1 MSRSDELLGMTGRDL
16 VASFPRRSLTA
27 DQDRV
32 RIRELAAR
40 EGEYVPASDALRS
53 RLADPLPYELYAHQA
68 TALDALDDGENVTVA
83 TSTASGKTAV
93 YGLQIARNL
102 LDAGVLAPDGSR
114 ASEGNDASTAL
125 ALYPMKALTK
135 DQKRNLDGLYETLG
149 LDVRVRI
156 YDGDTPSADRRTIRA
171 EADVILTN
179 FQAISVYLGHHDKW
193 SRLFSALDLVA
204 IDESHTHT
212 GVQGMHAAWILRRL
226 RRVVDYWGGD
236 PQYTL
241 TSATVGNPGDH
252 SAQLV
257 GEDVTVVDEDGSPRG
272 ARDLVLWNPPP
283 QSKAEP
289 DESRADIPETD
300 GPDAG
305 GSDTDSLPE
314 GADTDGDER
323 AAERVPASIEAP
335 RVFAHLTAAEIQT
348 LLFCPSRK
356 LTELAVERAETFYA
370 NNAASYDSR
379 PRTEPYNAGMGRRT
393 RHARETEF
401 KTGSLAGLAT
411 TSALELGIDIGDLDA
426 TVLLGYPGQRQSFWQ
441 RIGRAG
447 RGASR
452 SLAVMVA
459 DHRTLDQ
466 YVIENPEYLLDSDV
480 EDAVVDTDNNAVFV
494 QHLRCA
500 AEELALTED
509 DAPALAERDR
519 LERAVE
525 MLRRSGELE
534 GYLDAAAHYAGA
546 PRPQADVSI
555 YATGDDEYRVTLAED
570 ATLGRELDIEP
581 VAKSRAFRDYH
592 EGAVRLHD
600 GQQFEVTAVVDDHPQ
615 PFVELTPVDV
625 DYYTQTRTTVNVV
638 DADSERSREVNGYTL
653 HQGTGTVLVEH
664 ESYDRVHIG
673 NGERLEQN
681 IPTDRPPVE
690 MQTQLCWLEV
700 PDRVETALVHKYRE
714 FGVETGMA
722 GDHPP
727 QLGYVAGL
735 HAAEHAMIKTAPLEL
750 LVDKNDLGGLSTLVL
765 DTHMTLDDET
775 TRAETV
781 AAAERAI
788 ERRTETLDGVS
799 SGWFVY
805 DAVEGGLGF
814 SRAIYEQ
821 FEALAARAR
830 DSLRDC
836 GCGRPNGCPACTFD
850 RNCGNDNKP
859 LLRASAVDVFDHLLG
874 EGSDLEAHL
883 PDEEYGG
890 ERRPSI
896 FYS

>member
-1 MSRSDELLGMTGRDL
+1 MTDEPRMTGREL
-16 VASFPRRSLTA
+16 VDSFPRASLTP
-27 DQDRV
+27 DRERV
-32 RIRELAAR
+32 TVRELPAR
-40 EGEYVPASDALRS
+40 EGSHVSAAAVLRP
-53 RLADPLPYELYAHQA
+53 RLAHALPYDPYSHQA
-68 TALDALDDGENVTVA
+68 AALDSLADGNNVTVA
-83 TSTASGKTAV
+83 TSTSSGKTAV

-102 LDAGVLAPDGSR
+102 LDAGVLNSDGTR

-135 DQKRNLDGLYETLG
+135 DQKRNLEELYETLG
-149 LDVRVRI
+149 LDIRVRI
-156 YDGDTPSADRRTIRA
+156 YDGDTPKADRRTIRA

-179 FQAISVYLGHHDKW
+179 FQAMSVYLNHHDKW
-193 SRLFSALDLVA
+193 SRLFSALDLIA

-226 RRVVDYWGGD
+226 RRVVAYWGGD

-241 TSATVGNPGDH
+241 TSATVGNPGEH
-252 SAQLV
+252 SAYLV

-272 ARDLVLWNPPP
+272 TRDLVLWNPPP
-283 QSKAEP
+283 RNKQGP
-289 DESRADIPETD
+289 DESREDTPADAHTD
-300 GPDAG
+300 ADA
-305 GSDTDSLPE
+305 LPE
-314 GADTDGDER
+314 GADDEGGDQL
-323 AAERVPASIEAP
+323 APERVPASIEAP
-335 RVFAHLTAAEIQT
+335 RVFAHLTGSQIQT

-356 LTELAVERAETFYA
+356 LTELAVERVNEFYDG
-370 NNAASYDSR
+370 NTASYGAR
-379 PRTEPYNAGMGRRT
+379 PRVEPYNAGMGKRT

-401 KTGSLAGLAT
+401 KTGTLTGLAT
-411 TSALELGIDIGDLDA
+411 TSALELGIDIGGLDA

-452 SLAVMVA
+452 SLAVMIA

-466 YVIENPEYLLDSDV
+466 YVVANPDYLLESDV
-480 EDAVVDTDNNAVFV
+480 EDAVVDTDNDAVFV

-509 DAPALAERDR
+509 DADSFAERDR

-525 MLRRSGELE
+525 MLRRAGELE
-534 GYLDAAAHYAGA
+534 GYLDAAVHYVGS

-555 YATGDDEYRVTLAED
+555 YGTGDDKYHVRLADD
-570 ATLGRELDIEP
+570 ANPREWGLAADLDIEP

-600 GQQFEVTAVVDDHPQ
+600 GQQFEVTRVVDDHPQ

-653 HQGTGTVLVEH
+653 HYGTGTVIVEH
-664 ESYDRVHIG
+664 GSYDEVHVG
-673 NGERLEQN
+673 NGETLAQN
-681 IPTDRPPVE
+681 IPTGRRPVE

-700 PDRVETALVHKYRE
+700 PDRIETALVHKYRE
-714 FGVETGMA
+714 FGVETGME

-765 DTHMTLDDET
+765 DTHMARDDEAT
-775 TRAETV
+775 RTDTIAATERVIEQRTRA
-781 AAAERAI
+781 
-788 ERRTETLDGVS
+788 LDGDVS
-799 SGWFVY
+799 SGWFIY
-805 DAVEGGLGF
+805 DGVEGGLGF

-821 FEALAARAR
+821 FEALAERAR

-859 LLRASAVDVFDHLLG
+859 LLRGSAVDVFDHLLG
-874 EGSDLEAHL
+874 EGDALDAHL
-883 PDEEYGG
+883 PDDEYGG